1 MSTIGPQD
9 DRAGIPRVIRRAVH
23 SDLACYHPAMID
35 HLELLAAIARA
46 DGRIAPE
53 EVSVIWRFLESAGV
67 PKAVADRV
75 NQLLD
80 PDTEIDVDLILT
92 SLAAQSS
99 PWSIAH
105 AVRDAYVVAAADGQ
119 VSTSEALAVE
129 RLFDL
134 MNLDPRDRA
143 LLHAAAATAAK
154 AHRDLTRR
162 LEQALL
168 NAEQRTA
175 TGDHVPED
183 AGRDTRA
190 IPALDVD

>member
-1 MSTIGPQD
+1 MRYYAP
-9 DRAGIPRVIRRAVH
+9 
-23 SDLACYHPAMID
+23 MID

-53 EVSVIWRFLESAGV
+53 EVSVIWRFLEAAGV
-67 PKAVADRV
+67 PDAVAARV

-80 PDTEIDVDLILT
+80 PETEIDVDLILT

-99 PWSIAH
+99 PWSLAH
-105 AVRDAYVVAAADGQ
+105 AIRDAYVVAAADGH

-134 MNLDPRDRA
+134 MNLAPRDRA
-143 LLHAAAATAAK
+143 ILHGAAATSAK
-154 AHRDLTRR
+154 AHRELTKR
-162 LEQALL
+162 LEQAMA

-175 TGDHVPED
+175 SGAQQSV
-183 AGRDTRA
+183 AGRDTKA
-190 IPALDVD
+190 MPAMK